1 MTGALKKSG
10 VVTVN
15 YREFG
20 TPHSKIT
27 DILLDHVHLQ
37 KWAIIRH
44 PADWLRSHFAYRWQK
59 EWPYSDKGGPL
70 YDYKTKN
77 FDKFINYV
85 CKHDPPVTEMFQ
97 KFIDDDTII
106 FKVETL
112 NDDLDEIVQIESE
125 FKPEL
130 LTFGNVTENHVE
142 MTKEQRQRIWDHEK
156 EFFSKY
162 YVDANPYMS
171 N

>member
-1 MTGALKKSG
+1 
-10 VVTVN
+10 
-15 YREFG
+15 
-20 TPHSKIT
+20 
-27 DILLDHVHLQ
+27 
-37 KWAIIRH
+37 
-44 PADWLRSHFAYRWQK
+44 
-59 EWPYSDKGGPL
+59 
-70 YDYKTKN
+70 
-77 FDKFINYV
+77 
-85 CKHDPPVTEMFQ
+85 MFQ